1 MDSYR
6 RMIGWFA
13 NYVLAED
20 DSFAA
25 YRTALATGRSFVGFD
40 TLGSPAGFD
49 AAAFDAAG
57 TRYEMGG
64 SFLPTEGA
72 YIQATVPQ
80 ISTPEGG
87 NATIRTL
94 LFRST
99 GTTWEQVA
107 ESGTGESRFPITT
120 PGIYRVE
127 VRLTPSHLLPFLERL
142 GRLARNE
149 LPWIYGNPFRL
160 VAP

>member
-1 MDSYR
+1 
-6 RMIGWFA
+6 
-13 NYVLAED
+13 
-20 DSFAA
+20 
-25 YRTALATGRSFVGFD
+25 
-40 TLGSPAGFD
+40 
-49 AAAFDAAG
+49 
-57 TRYEMGG
+57 MGG

-72 YIQATVPQ
+72 YIQAMVPQ

-99 GTTWEQVA
+99 GTTWEQVGEA
-107 ESGTGESRFPITT
+107 GVGESRFPITT

-127 VRLTPSHLLPFLERL
+127 VRMTPSHLLPFLERL
-142 GRLARNE
+142 GRLANNE
-149 LPWIYGNPFRL
+149 LPWIYSNPFRL